1 MDIQFFS
8 RAVLS
13 VVSIVRDLRRS
24 TFDVRPSTFD
34 QKGEPMSFARLPL
47 AVCSL
52 LLAFTLAACDGST
65 PTTESTAA
73 SAAATS
79 AEAPA
84 AESAAGIGQIVT
96 ASAAA
101 SEAAS
106 QAASAEA
113 STEASAE
120 AGTAA
125 SAEAGTAA
133 SGQASA
139 AGGTA
144 GQASAAASAAA
155 SVAPAAVGEGL
166 QAVRS
171 RGQLICGVNDQL
183 PGFGSVGPDQQP
195 VGFDIDLCKAV
206 AAAVFGDPNAVQYR
220 PLSTQERFTAL
231 QSREIDLLAR
241 NTTWT
246 ISRDTSVGL
255 DFAPVTFFDGQGML
269 VRTADGIAG
278 LEDMGG
284 ASICVQAGTTTEQ
297 NLADAFRALNL
308 EFTPVV
314 FEDANQTYAAYDAG
328 QCDGVTSDKSQL
340 ASRRIGL
347 QAPDEHVIL
356 DETISKEPLAPAVLQ
371 GDPQWADIVSW
382 TVYGLMNAEEYG
394 ITQENVGSFANS
406 EDPNIRRLLG
416 IEGELG
422 AGLGLDNDFMVDV
435 ITAVGNYGEIY
446 NRHLGPD
453 TPINIPRGQNA
464 LYRDGGLIYGI
475 PFR

>member
-1 MDIQFFS
+1 MKFA
-8 RAVLS
+8 RVP
-13 VVSIVRDLRRS
+13 VSIGMV
-24 TFDVRPSTFD
+24 
-34 QKGEPMSFARLPL
+34 
-47 AVCSL
+47 
-52 LLAFTLAACDGST
+52 LAFVLGACAGSST
-65 PTTESTAA
+65 PTQSTAA
-73 SAAATS
+73 STAATS
-79 AEAPA
+79 AQAPA
-84 AESAAGIGQIVT
+84 AESAAGIGQIGG
-96 ASAAA
+96 ASEAASTAA

-106 QAASAEA
+106 EAASTAA
-113 STEASAE
+113 STEASE
-120 AGTAA
+120 AASTAA
-125 SAEAGTAA
+125 SAAGSAE
-133 SGQASA
+133 SSA
-139 AGGTA
+139 AGGGA
-144 GQASAAASAAA
+144 AQASASAAASAPAAASAAA
-155 SVAPAAVGEGL
+155 SFAPAAVGEGL
-166 QAVRS
+166 EAVRG
-171 RGQLICGVNDQL
+171 RGQLVCGVNDQL
-183 PGFGSVGPDQQP
+183 PGFGSVGSDGTPA
-195 VGFDIDLCKAV
+195 GFDIDLCKAV
-206 AAAVFGDPNAVQYR
+206 AAAVLGDPAAVQYR

-231 QSREIDLLAR
+231 QSREIDMLAR

-269 VRTADGIAG
+269 VRTADNIAS

-284 ASICVQAGTTTEQ
+284 ASICVQSGTTTEQ
-297 NLADAFRALNL
+297 NLADGFRALGL

-314 FEDANQTYAAYDAG
+314 FEDANQTYSAYDAG

-347 QAPDEHVIL
+347 QAPDDHVIL
-356 DETISKEPLAPAVLQ
+356 DVTISKEPLAPAVLQ

-394 ITQENVGSFANS
+394 ITQENVATFADNT
-406 EDPNIRRLLG
+406 DPNIRRLLG

-446 NRHLGPD
+446 DRNLGPE